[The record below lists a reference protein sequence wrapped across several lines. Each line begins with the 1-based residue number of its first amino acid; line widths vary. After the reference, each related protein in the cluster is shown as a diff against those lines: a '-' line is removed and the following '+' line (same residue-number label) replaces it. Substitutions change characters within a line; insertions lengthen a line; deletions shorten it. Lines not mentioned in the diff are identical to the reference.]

1 MKRLTVIGMIA
12 LIGGIAATVALA
24 QRPADPVT
32 DVALSADMAEAARRF
47 LSALTPAQRTRATF
61 AFTADERM
69 RWHYVPKPR
78 PGIALKELDDA
89 QRSLAYGLIGTALSR
104 RGLVKANTIMA
115 LEEVLRRRE
124 RNAGRDPG
132 AYFLSV
138 FGEPSTSATW
148 GFRLEGHH
156 LSLNLTLVNGA
167 RLAAAPA
174 FFGANP
180 SQVGVGSGFL
190 AGTRVLGREDEL
202 GFQLLASLDAEQRK
216 LAVYRTEAPADILTG
231 PGARL
236 TALPGV
242 PATRMTPAQRQ
253 LLDAILEE
261 VTGNLPR
268 ELAERERARI
278 AAAAAAELLFTWAGG
293 ASPGQ
298 GHYYRI
304 SGPSFLYELDNTQN
318 NATHIHSVWHARD
331 QAGGDFGVDLLRQ
344 HYTQSHGV
352 PDNPDTQPVR

>member
-1 MKRLTVIGMIA
+1 MIVT
-12 LIGGIAATVALA
+12 LIGGIAVTAALA
-24 QRPADPVT
+24 QRAPGPVT
-32 DVALSADMAEAARRF
+32 TEVALAADMAEAARRWV
-47 LSALTPAQRTRATF
+47 SSLTPAQRPRATF
-61 AFTADERM
+61 AFTADDRL
-69 RWHYVPKPR
+69 RWHYVPKSR

-104 RGLVKANTIMA
+104 RGLVKASTIMA

-138 FGEPSTSATW
+138 FGEPSTSASW
-148 GFRLEGHH
+148 GLRLEGHH
-156 LSLNLTLVNGA
+156 LSLNLTLVDGA
-167 RLAAAPA
+167 RVVEAPM

-180 SQVGVGSGFL
+180 SQIGSGLL
-190 AGTRVLGREDEL
+190 ADTRVLGREEDL
-202 GFQLLASLDAEQRK
+202 GFRLLASLDDEQRK
-216 LAVYRTEAPADILTG
+216 TAVSRTAAPADILTG
-231 PGARL
+231 PGAQL
-236 TALPGV
+236 TALPGL

-253 LLDAILEE
+253 LLDAIIDE

-268 ELAERERARI
+268 ELADRERARI
-278 AAAAAAELLFTWAGG
+278 AAGAADLVFTWAGG

-298 GHYYRI
+298 GHYFQI

-318 NATHIHSVWHARD
+318 SATHIHSVWHVRD

-344 HYTQSHGV
+344 HYKQSHGA
-352 PDNPDTQPVR
+352 PGNPDTSADADKPPRK